1 MLKIAMI
8 SFPFETE
15 DFYLNLGEIYDSEFK
30 TEKILSEF
38 NYNLTF
44 LYPFKFYPKK
54 NLISNLEDI
63 SFFQNKY
70 KLTKNIY
77 LCGKKINKKKIIFR
91 TPILYD
97 LNNMKKI
104 KLDNQKIPQFLEIKE
119 KIIIVIPFLDPIGR
133 GILLEHIIEHK
144 PSAIILYGDKQG
156 NNIDKTSTLMKRFL
170 LSRNYPKELIIK
182 INETPKL
189 EFILEKI
196 KNSGNTYIG
205 CLSDKI
211 FTISKLSRR
220 LKQKTFYVC
229 PFYGTHQPKVC
240 SEE

>member
-133 GILLEHIIEHK
+133 GILL
-144 PSAIILYGDKQG
+144 
-156 NNIDKTSTLMKRFL
+156 
-170 LSRNYPKELIIK
+170 
-182 INETPKL
+182 
-189 EFILEKI
+189 
-196 KNSGNTYIG
+196 
-205 CLSDKI
+205 
-211 FTISKLSRR
+211 
-220 LKQKTFYVC
+220 
-229 PFYGTHQPKVC
+229 
-240 SEE
+240 